1 MKITRRTVLRL
12 TGAAA
17 ASLALS
23 SCSASGSAILGSN
36 FSSWLQQTLGISSS
50 GAASSA
56 ASSED
61 MVASSLAAG
70 EQPAA
75 SLAALPAYDAD
86 PLTGEAKRS
95 NGRIVGVMVNNIS
108 NTSRQNARPQRGLSS
123 ADLLIECKVEGG
135 ITRFCAVFH
144 DADSIPEIGPL
155 RSGRDQ
161 FLQLLMPYQALYYHD
176 GESAACTK
184 FISVYNYS
192 GLNIGGKNYF
202 NTPVHPHV
210 AHRIKRNENIA
221 YEHTEFTSAK
231 EIKQAAAD
239 AGIGLTYPYEGTF
252 FRFADYRTDAVND
265 LADAP
270 SARSI
275 LITHSASYKT
285 SFAYNSWN
293 RNYKMSMYSNRTK
306 KFEAAVDELTGK
318 QLTFANVVVCFA
330 NIAAYAGDSHDV
342 QEVQYVEGGQAYLF
356 TSGGVQMGRWEKGH
370 PTHPIRLYTDA
381 GEEMTLNRGKTYF
394 ALVDNDEWSNF
405 SYQ

>member
-56 ASSED
+56 ASSEA
-61 MVASSLAAG
+61 MAASSLAAG

-161 FLQLLMPYQALYYHD
+161 FLQLLIP
-176 GESAACTK
+176 
-184 FISVYNYS
+184 
-192 GLNIGGKNYF
+192 
-202 NTPVHPHV
+202 
-210 AHRIKRNENIA
+210 
-221 YEHTEFTSAK
+221 
-231 EIKQAAAD
+231 
-239 AGIGLTYPYEGTF
+239 
-252 FRFADYRTDAVND
+252 
-265 LADAP
+265 
-270 SARSI
+270 
-275 LITHSASYKT
+275 
-285 SFAYNSWN
+285 
-293 RNYKMSMYSNRTK
+293 
-306 KFEAAVDELTGK
+306 
-318 QLTFANVVVCFA
+318 
-330 NIAAYAGDSHDV
+330 
-342 QEVQYVEGGQAYLF
+342 
-356 TSGGVQMGRWEKGH
+356 
-370 PTHPIRLYTDA
+370 
-381 GEEMTLNRGKTYF
+381 
-394 ALVDNDEWSNF
+394 
-405 SYQ
+405 